1 MAEGQRKNWRELCNA
16 ALEAKDP
23 DELLMI
29 LQELNRALKHEEQIR
44 RDFREAARTSTTPVK
59 PDISSYWES
68 RETSVYVE
76 HQLEDTNEG
85 QENPLR

>member
-44 RDFREAARTSTTPVK
+44 RDFREAARTSKARVTS
-59 PDISSYWES
+59 DITGYWETKGAS
-68 RETSVYVE
+68 PHFEHEVE
-76 HQLEDTNEG
+76 DANER
-85 QENPLR
+85 NPLR